1 MDAIKLTTVNNE
13 YCYIIKSSIV
23 FLLADIKN
31 NSTIV
36 GLSSGAQIAV
46 NESVETILGLDQ
58 L

>member
-1 MDAIKLTTVNNE
+1 MNAIKLTTIKE
-13 YCYIIKSSIV
+13 EACYIIKSSIV

-36 GLSSGAQIAV
+36 GLLSGAQIAV

>member
-1 MDAIKLTTVNNE
+1 MNAIKLTTIKE
-13 YCYIIKSSIV
+13 EACYIIKSSIV

-46 NESVETILGLDQ
+46 NESVEVILGLDQ

>member
-1 MDAIKLTTVNNE
+1 MNAIKLTTIKE
-13 YCYIIKSSIV
+13 EACYIIKSSIV

-46 NESVETILGLDQ
+46 NESVEAILGLDQ

>member
-1 MDAIKLTTVNNE
+1 MNAIKLTTIKE
-13 YCYIIKSSIV
+13 EACYIIKSSIV

>member
-1 MDAIKLTTVNNE
+1 MNAIKLTTIKE
-13 YCYIIKSSIV
+13 EACYIIKSSIV

-36 GLSSGAQIAV
+36 CLLSGAQIAV

>member
-1 MDAIKLTTVNNE
+1 MNAIKLTTIKE
-13 YCYIIKSSIV
+13 EACYIIKSSIV

-46 NESVETILGLDQ
+46 KESVETILGLDQ